1 VGPADFKGDLV
12 EEALPSG
19 HLETSYGLNATAVL
33 ARGPPRGIPPVKAG
47 GDKLE
52 TLCKAACV

>member
-33 ARGPPRGIPPVKAG
+33 ARAATRHTAG
-47 GDKLE
+47 
-52 TLCKAACV
+52 